1 MNDNDLCQW
10 LRANSSGT
18 YRPSAEGADRIE
30 ALNIELAELKS
41 QHKEAVDRI
50 KDLLL
55 GDDGQACKEAE
66 RYLDKQKKI
75 LTQAKGTDN
84 ASR

>member
-1 MNDNDLCQW
+1 MIDSLVADASMA
-10 LRANSSGT
+10 AN
-18 YRPSAEGADRIE
+18 YRGRIE
-30 ALNIELAELKS
+30 DLEKELAELKS

-66 RYLDKQKKI
+66 RYLDKISKKR
-75 LTQAKGTDN
+75 
-84 ASR
+84 S